1 MKLKRLLIVPALV
14 AMLLLS
20 STFVTAYAEELVPE
34 PEDTATENPVPGVT
48 VPEYAVTIKFTSD
61 SSTSKGI
68 TYDTYVDPATFS
80 VGFKIIN
87 DLPVGHIIYDDPNTS
102 YIDGIRINGETV
114 DKLTVI
120 VEQGT
125 TYDVIVKTVY
135 EDNLLGDFAKII
147 DGNFDFKTLL
157 ANPVALFMCSYYIIA
172 IVALVVST
180 FTTLVSKNK
189 KVKTADEIAAKV
201 DESADEA
208 VAKVKT
214 EVTNTVIAEITP
226 ILQRIFDGMQNI
238 VTAVTL
244 STSKNKEAPLAMLDT
259 LQKTVEV
266 NNLTELFDGIR
277 KDVTEGIAKEEDVKA
292 TNLETL
298 REIAQSAATI
308 VEVVSES
315 TNKSVF

>member
-1 MKLKRLLIVPALV
+1 MNLKKLFIIPALV
-14 AMLLLS
+14 AILLS
-20 STFVTAYAEELVPE
+20 FTTVVAHAEELETE
-34 PEDTATENPVPGVT
+34 PEDSVVETPGTGIT
-48 VPEYAVTIKFTSD
+48 VPEYNVTIKFTAD

-68 TYDTYVDPATFS
+68 TYDTYVDPATFA
-80 VGFKIIN
+80 VGFKLNN
-87 DLPVGHIIYDDPNTS
+87 DLSVGHVIYDNPDTA

-114 DKLTVI
+114 ETLTVL

-125 TYDVIVKTVY
+125 SYDILIKTVY

-147 DGNFDFKTLL
+147 DGNFNFKTLL
-157 ANPVALFMCSYYIIA
+157 ENPVTLFMCSYYIISILA
-172 IVALVVST
+172 IVVST
-180 FTTLVSKNK
+180 FVTAFSKNK

-201 DESADEA
+201 DKSADEA
-208 VAKVKT
+208 VSKVKT

-259 LQKTVEV
+259 LQKSAEV

-277 KDVTEGIAKEEDVKA
+277 KDVSEGIAKEEDTKA
-292 TNLETL
+292 ANLETL
-298 REIAQSAATI
+298 REIANATATV
-308 VEVVSES
+308 VEAISES
-315 TNKSVF
+315 STKSVF

>member
-1 MKLKRLLIVPALV
+1 MKLKRLLIVPVLV
-14 AMLLLS
+14 AMLLS
-20 STFVTAYAEELVPE
+20 ATFITAYAEELVDE
-34 PEDTATENPVPGVT
+34 PKDTATETPVTPVS
-48 VPEYAVTIKFTSD
+48 VPEYSVSVRFTSD

-68 TYDTYVDPATFS
+68 TYDTHIDPVTFS
-80 VGFKIIN
+80 IGFKLIS
-87 DLPVGHIIYDDPNTS
+87 DLPVGHVIYDDPNTA

-114 DKLTVI
+114 DKLTVL
-120 VEQGT
+120 VEQGVV
-125 TYDVIVKTVY
+125 YDVVVKTVY

-157 ANPVALFMCSYYIIA
+157 ANPVALFMGSYYIIA
-172 IVALVVST
+172 ILSLIVST
-180 FTTLVSKNK
+180 FATLVSKNK

-214 EVTNTVIAEITP
+214 EVTDTVIAEITP

-277 KDVTEGIAKEEDVKA
+277 KDVTEGITKEEGTKA
-292 TNLETL
+292 ANLETL
-298 REIAQSAATI
+298 REIAQSATTT